1 MRHAL
6 PRRNRGMSL
15 IEVMI
20 GVAIMAI
27 LLGIGIPSMSTWL
40 MNAQVRTMSETLL
53 AGLNLARAEAV
64 RRNGLVRF
72 QLVSSLA
79 GTCAVSTTGVDWVVG
94 LVAPTN
100 ACDIAPSDTVAP
112 QTIQKKAGSEGS
124 PKAAVTATSTGVIT
138 FNALGRPSS
147 ITTNMTQ
154 IDISNPTFSACQ
166 HATPAGSTRCMRI
179 LISTGGTVKLCDPN
193 VTDVTDPRICA

>member
-1 MRHAL
+1 MHHASL
-6 PRRNRGMSL
+6 RRYRGMSL

-53 AGLNLARAEAV
+53 SGLN
-64 RRNGLVRF
+64 
-72 QLVSSLA
+72 S
-79 GTCAVSTTGVDWVVG
+79 CAVSTTGVDWVVS
-94 LVAPTN
+94 LAAPTS
-100 ACDIAPSDTVAP
+100 ACDIAPSDTTAP
-112 QTIQKKAGSEGS
+112 QIIQKKAGSEGS
-124 PKAAVTATSTGVIT
+124 PRAAVTATTAGVIT

-166 HATPAGSTRCMRI
+166 HASTPGQTRCMRV
-179 LISTGGTVKLCDPN
+179 LITTGGTVKLCDPN
-193 VTDVTDPRICA
+193 VTDTTDPRICS

>member
-1 MRHAL
+1 MRHASL
-6 PRRNRGMSL
+6 RRYRGMSL

-53 AGLNLARAEAV
+53 SGLNLARAEAV

-72 QLVSSLA
+72 QLVSDLTSS
-79 GTCAVSTTGVDWVVG
+79 CAVSTTGVDWVVS
-94 LVAPTN
+94 LAAPTS
-100 ACDIAPSDTVAP
+100 ACDIAPSDTTAP
-112 QTIQKKAGSEGS
+112 QIIQKKAGSEGS
-124 PKAAVTATSTGVIT
+124 PRAAVTATTAGVIT

-166 HATPAGSTRCMRI
+166 HASTPGQTRCMRV
-179 LISTGGTVKLCDPN
+179 LITTGGTVKLCDPN
-193 VTDVTDPRICA
+193 VTDTTDPRICS